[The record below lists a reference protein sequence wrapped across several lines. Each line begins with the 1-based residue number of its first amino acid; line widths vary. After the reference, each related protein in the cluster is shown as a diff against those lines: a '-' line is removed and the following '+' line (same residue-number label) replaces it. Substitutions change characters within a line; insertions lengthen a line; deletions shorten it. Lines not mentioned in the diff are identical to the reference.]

1 MVAKNTQGWVYPLM
15 ELITQN
21 ILSKLKKTW
30 KSTMYFLLKYAK
42 WAHPDRDKKRDD
54 CNKDYNPLFLKV
66 QPMSSY

>member
-42 WAHPDRDKKRDD
+42 WAHPDRDKNGTIAIRITIH
-54 CNKDYNPLFLKV
+54 YFLK
-66 QPMSSY
+66 SNL